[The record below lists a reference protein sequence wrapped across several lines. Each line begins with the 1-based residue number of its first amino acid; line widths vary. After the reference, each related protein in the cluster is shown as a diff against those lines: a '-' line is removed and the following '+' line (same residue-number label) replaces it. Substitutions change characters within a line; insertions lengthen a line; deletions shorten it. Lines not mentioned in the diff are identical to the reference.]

1 MRKMNQMKV
10 ISYNDI
16 VGGTAN
22 DGDDENNDNNNEM
35 EIEEE
40 NDDEFY
46 E

>member
-1 MRKMNQMKV
+1 MKV

-22 DGDDENNDNNNEM
+22 DGDDEQNENNEM

>member
-22 DGDDENNDNNNEM
+22 DGDDENNNEM